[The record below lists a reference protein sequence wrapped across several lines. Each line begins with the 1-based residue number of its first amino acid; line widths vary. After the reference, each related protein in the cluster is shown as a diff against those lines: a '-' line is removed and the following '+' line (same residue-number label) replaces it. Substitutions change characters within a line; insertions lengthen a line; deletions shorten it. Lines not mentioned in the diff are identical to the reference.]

1 MAAGVCL
8 VRSSGRVA
16 LSRHAD
22 GWGELERFVPP
33 ASVPDG
39 RTPTIR
45 DWRQPLILGVE
56 EEAEALVRTFGSL
69 RKPGG
74 GATRWRLRR
83 RLQSWR

>member
-22 GWGELERFVPP
+22 GWDELERFVPP

-69 RKPGG
+69 GSRWRR
-74 GATRWRLRR
+74 TRWRLRR